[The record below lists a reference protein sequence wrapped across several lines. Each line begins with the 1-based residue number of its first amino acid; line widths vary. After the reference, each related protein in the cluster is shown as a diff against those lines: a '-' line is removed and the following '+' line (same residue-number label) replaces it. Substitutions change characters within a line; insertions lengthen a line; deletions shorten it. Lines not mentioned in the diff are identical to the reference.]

1 MQVCHTLFC
10 VRQLPNT
17 LKIPCL
23 AGLESSSDAR
33 RPQHKIF
40 LPQIAQNQSKLGYSG
55 SSMKT
60 QQNNI
65 GNKNRDR
72 ITASACHKSSV
83 ATYAQEENNVG
94 YER

>member
-1 MQVCHTLFC
+1 
-10 VRQLPNT
+10 
-17 LKIPCL
+17 
-23 AGLESSSDAR
+23 
-33 RPQHKIF
+33 
-40 LPQIAQNQSKLGYSG
+40 
-55 SSMKT
+55 MKT

-72 ITASACHKSSV
+72 ITASATHKSSV